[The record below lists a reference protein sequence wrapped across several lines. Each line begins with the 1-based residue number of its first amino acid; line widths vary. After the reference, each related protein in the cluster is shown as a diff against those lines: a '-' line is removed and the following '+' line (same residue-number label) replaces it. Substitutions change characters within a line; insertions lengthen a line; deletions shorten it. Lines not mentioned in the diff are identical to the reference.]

1 MEAIRHFTRCIGFTF
16 IFTVGRVGG
25 IISGRDAF
33 AGLRRRMMT
42 EEERQDVAETA
53 TVTAAMLIIGNE
65 ILSGRTKDANLQYL
79 ASELTELG
87 IRLMEVR
94 VIPDVESV
102 IVKAVNEVRRRYDYV
117 FTTGGIGPTHDDIT
131 AECVAKAFGVPLIIN
146 PVALKL
152 LEEQVKKRGNV
163 LNEARLRMAKTPE
176 GASLIDNSHSVV
188 PGFLM
193 ETVYVMA
200 GVPRIMQAMFE
211 GLKPSLR
218 RGRRM
223 LSRTVACNLPEGT
236 IAEGLGIVQERFPD
250 LEIGSYPSYG
260 TQASF
265 NVAMVIRGVDEGQIA
280 SAFAEI
286 SDLVR
291 SHGDTP
297 VEPS

>member
-1 MEAIRHFTRCIGFTF
+1 MAE
-16 IFTVGRVGG
+16 
-25 IISGRDAF
+25 D
-33 AGLRRRMMT
+33 
-42 EEERQDVAETA
+42 QNQNVAEMA

-65 ILSGRTKDANLQYL
+65 ILSGRTKDANLHHL

-94 VIPDVESV
+94 VIPDVEDV
-102 IVKAVNEVRRRYDYV
+102 IVDAVNEARRRYDYV

-131 AECVAKAFGVPLIIN
+131 AECVAKAFGVKHIVN

-163 LNEARLRMAKTPE
+163 LNEARLRMAKMPK

-193 ETVYVMA
+193 ENVYVMA

-211 GLKPSLR
+211 GLKPGLK

-236 IAEGLGIVQERFPD
+236 IAEGLGAVQARFPE

-260 TQASF
+260 SQAAF
-265 NVAMVIRGVDEGQIA
+265 NIAMVIRGVDERQIA
-280 SAFAEI
+280 AAFAEV